1 MRATSMRRLV
11 GGAAALMLVGAT
23 LLTATGT
30 ALAAKPV
37 DGTRHLYVGPDSS
50 FKADLGLLT
59 FVPVSAGGQSASTV
73 YVKNVDNQTLT
84 HVVIT
89 FARQQGGTSVSQ
101 IYGTGAGACL
111 PLGATTIT
119 CDFGNLNA
127 GATSRF
133 TLVID
138 TTVVETFDFKGTI
151 VFNESNNPNGGNPQ
165 ISEIKGSLGVTTTT
179 CNSLATFVPPG
190 IAKRLP
196 ADTSGCSGDP
206 QHSALGVPAN
216 ADGNIVSLNDDTLAT
231 GCGAYTC
238 LGYAADG
245 NVNGG
250 VAVSPYLTWYIT
262 YPAATI
268 GNLNPKLVGFQHGN
282 APPILQKKGTCGA
295 VFVKDCVVGYTVDA
309 SGNVTFEIRT
319 TGNGLIKGLH

>member
-1 MRATSMRRLV
+1 
-11 GGAAALMLVGAT
+11 
-23 LLTATGT
+23 
-30 ALAAKPV
+30 
-37 DGTRHLYVGPDSS
+37 
-50 FKADLGLLT
+50 
-59 FVPVSAGGQSASTV
+59 
-73 YVKNVDNQTLT
+73 
-84 HVVIT
+84 
-89 FARQQGGTSVSQ
+89 
-101 IYGTGAGACL
+101 
-111 PLGATTIT
+111 
-119 CDFGNLNA
+119 
-127 GATSRF
+127 
-133 TLVID
+133 
-138 TTVVETFDFKGTI
+138 
-151 VFNESNNPNGGNPQ
+151 
-165 ISEIKGSLGVTTTT
+165 
-179 CNSLATFVPPG
+179 
-190 IAKRLP
+190 
-196 ADTSGCSGDP
+196 
-206 QHSALGVPAN
+206 VPAN